1 MDTSTDRPSRR
12 AATLRKLAGDHGVD
26 PQVRSIAGEA
36 LGIDLASDRLGA
48 WCAVSYSPAGEE
60 VYLYPHFE
68 TLAAAR
74 EFAECLLEDPSF
86 AELPFEVI
94 SLDDGSRQI
103 ARLGVLAWDS
113 VR

>member
-1 MDTSTDRPSRR
+1 MDNSTERSNRR

-26 PQVRSIAGEA
+26 PQIRSTAGEA
-36 LGIDLASDRLGA
+36 LSFDLASGPVGA
-48 WCAVSYSPAGEE
+48 WSAVSYSPAGEE

-86 AELPFEVI
+86 AELPVEVI

-113 VR
+113 VS